1 MKIRKTLVFMFKN
14 PTPIF
19 LYFLFC
25 WILFSA
31 LITTADD
38 PFQYGTLPDAADE
51 IKKVGEGLPWSL
63 WKLCTALTLMIEEI
77 ARDMSY
83 EGFWFMIIPA
93 LLVGYLEARGSVN
106 GIEKKRK
113 EWMNWYNDQ
122 TREKESGE
130 FGGTPQFP
138 EKVPDTAIPRGSS
151 ITDQSILY
159 FPKQLLIHFL
169 YWITAFAIL
178 AIVTY
183 LTDGKQESIRHLVMD
198 FGEFLIPSAVLS
210 LLSSYRSSRG
220 YVKGINAEQGEWTNW
235 YKLQAELIAD
245 GEKLG
250 APPSSVRNVSYSK
263 YKTVID
269 AVVFILRNPR
279 HLLFHFAAWI
289 FASLLILFVL
299 AGIYGGLTHFPPV
312 EDIVWLLLGFL
323 SVPAAIFT
331 IIINYRAARGNL
343 TGMKLE
349 QEVWNRWYTQQ
360 QETQENLPISG
371 TIQSESYLMNV
382 KKTLI
387 SIARKPQLFLIH
399 FICWIAGFILV
410 YGVTDLLAL
419 EALPDFAQII
429 LVFLL
434 TLISSFQEI
443 KGNHN
448 GRNNQRQTWM
458 DWWDQQQND
467 TEKDAQFAQPSPILE
482 VY

>member
-1 MKIRKTLVFMFKN
+1 MKIRKTLVLMFKN

-31 LITTADD
+31 LTTIADD

-51 IKKVGEGLPWSL
+51 INKVGEGLPWSL
-63 WKLCTALTLMIEEI
+63 WKLCIALTLMIEEI
-77 ARDMSY
+77 VRDMSY
-83 EGFWFMIIPA
+83 EGFWFMIIPT
-93 LLVGYLEARGSVN
+93 LLVGYLEARGSLN
-106 GIEKKRK
+106 GIEKNRK

-130 FGGTPQFP
+130 FGRTPQIP
-138 EKVPDTAIPRGSS
+138 EKVHDTPIPRDSS
-151 ITDQSILY
+151 INDLSILY

-178 AIVTY
+178 AIVIY
-183 LTDGKQESIRHLVMD
+183 LTDGRQESIRHLVMD
-198 FGEFLIPSAVLS
+198 IGEFLIPSAVLS

-220 YVKGINAEQGEWTNW
+220 YVKGINAEQAEWTNW
-235 YKLQAELIAD
+235 YKRQTELIAA

-250 APPSSVRNVSYSK
+250 TPPSSVKYVSSSK

-269 AVVFILRNPR
+269 AVIFMLRNPR
-279 HLLFHFAAWI
+279 HLLIHFAAWI

-299 AGIYGGLTHFPPV
+299 AAIFGGLTHFPPV
-312 EDIVWLLLGFL
+312 EDIVWFIIGFC
-323 SVPAAIFT
+323 SVPAALFT

-349 QEVWNRWYTQQ
+349 QEEWNRRYTQQ
-360 QETQENLPISG
+360 QETQENLPISA
-371 TIQSESYLMNV
+371 TSQSESYLMNV

-399 FICWIAGFILV
+399 FIYWIAGFIFV
-410 YGVTDLLAL
+410 YGITDLLVL

-434 TLISSFQEI
+434 TFISSFQEI

-448 GRNNQRQTWM
+448 GRNNQRQVWM
-458 DWWDQQQND
+458 NWWHQENE
-467 TEKDAQFAQPSPILE
+467 TEKDSQFTPSPPILE